1 MPTSLVSTGV
11 QFPDNS
17 IQTTAAAAL
26 PSPGTSGNV
35 LTSNG
40 SAWTS
45 AAAPANTV
53 LLSTV
58 TASNSATVDVETTFN
73 STYDRYMLV
82 ISKLQLSSS
91 SGGPYLTARLKID
104 GSYQT
109 SFYRWGIMYT
119 ANNISSFA
127 SATGGTNTGTSYLYV
142 SPPYVPATGNWFL
155 DAQIMIYNPADTN
168 NYKNIYWTGVNGT
181 NFNWDVT
188 AFTGGGYYTN
198 SASAMTGIR
207 FLINTGDNINSGTF
221 RLYGI
226 KNS

>member
-11 QFPDNS
+11 QFPDSS
-17 IQTTAAAAL
+17 IQTTAATAL

-91 SGGPYLTARLKID
+91 SGAPYLTARLKIG

-109 SFYRWGIMYT
+109 SGYRWGHMYAT
-119 ANNISSFA
+119 NSSSGSA
-127 SATGGTNTGTSYLYV
+127 SAAGGSSTGTSYLYI
-142 SPPYVPATGNWFL
+142 SPPYVPATSGWFL
-155 DAQIMIYNPADTN
+155 DAQVMIYAPADTD

-181 NFNWDVT
+181 NFSWDVT
-188 AFTGGGYYTN
+188 AFTGGGYHTN
-198 SASAMTGIR
+198 STSAMTGIR
-207 FLINTGDNINSGTF
+207 FLTNSGDNINTGTF

>member
-11 QFPDNS
+11 QFPDSS
-17 IQTTAAAAL
+17 IQTTAATAL

-45 AAAPANTV
+45 AAPPTNTV

-73 STYDRYMLV
+73 STYDRYLLV
-82 ISKLQLSSS
+82 ITKLQVGNTSTTAPLC
-91 SGGPYLTARLKID
+91 ARLKI
-104 GSYQT
+104 GGTYQT
-109 SFYRWGIMYT
+109 SSYVWANINLGNSGSVNGTNASGSGFSDRMFVSPYYT
-119 ANNISSFA
+119 AQ
-127 SATGGTNTGTSYLYV
+127 TTNEYLY
-142 SPPYVPATGNWFL
+142 AEL
-155 DAQIMIYNPADTN
+155 LIYSPADTN
-168 NYKNIYWTGVNGT
+168 NYKGFSVSGYTGSSFWGVST
-181 NFNWDVT
+181 
-188 AFTGGGYYTN
+188 FTGAGQYTG
-198 SASAMTGIR
+198 STSAMTGIR
-207 FLINTGDNINSGTF
+207 FLTQGSDNIVVGTF